1 MRRGE
6 FTWYFLDQK
15 DRPYRVVEVINPRTM
30 IIRPW
35 RFTDWPAY
43 LLRNVKT
50 AAVDKWWDLVER
62 VEEFLDNIRKPK

>member
-6 FTWYFLDQK
+6 FTWYFMDQK

-50 AAVDKWWDLVER
+50 AAVDKWWDLVES
-62 VEEFLDNIRKPK
+62 VEEFLERFKK